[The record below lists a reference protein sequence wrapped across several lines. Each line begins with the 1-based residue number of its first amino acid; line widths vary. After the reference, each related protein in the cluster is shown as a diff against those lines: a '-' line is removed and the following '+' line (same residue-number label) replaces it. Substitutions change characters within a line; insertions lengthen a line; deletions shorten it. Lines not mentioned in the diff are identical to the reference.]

1 MKISY
6 LSTFYPFRGG
16 IAQFNAL
23 LLKELAKNSMTKAFT
38 FKRQYP
44 QVLFPGKSQMVQP
57 NDKAEVVDSLR
68 CLDTI
73 DPLSYYQT
81 AKIISLFNPELNIMK
96 FWMPF
101 LAPSLGK
108 VARKLSKINCKN
120 VAILDNV
127 IPHEKRIGDITL
139 TKYFLNSCDGFV
151 VMSQTVKNDLLS
163 LKPNAKYI
171 ELEHPI
177 YNQFEAKIS
186 REEALIRLNLSPDK
200 KYLLFFGFIRKYKGL
215 DILIEALKHLPN
227 DIELI
232 VAGEVYGS
240 FEDYQMAIDNNR
252 VADRVHLFNNYIG
265 DNEVH
270 LYFSAAD
277 VCVLPYR
284 SATQSGITSIA
295 YNFDMP
301 LIATN
306 TGSLSEVITPYN
318 SGIMVEE
325 ITPIAITEA
334 VKEFYNN
341 DITQYKTGIQSFK
354 DKANW
359 EYFARGI
366 LKLYKEL

>member
-23 LLKELAKNSMTKAFT
+23 LLKELSKHYSTKAFT

-57 NDKAEVVDSLR
+57 NDNAEVVDSLR
-68 CLDTI
+68 CLDTV

-81 AKIISLFNPELNIMK
+81 AKHIKVFHPDLNIMK

-101 LAPSLGK
+101 FAPSLGK
-108 VARKLSKINCKN
+108 VARKLKKINCKN
-120 VAILDNV
+120 IAILDNV
-127 IPHEKRIGDITL
+127 IPHEKRFGDIAL

-151 VMSQTVKNDLLS
+151 VMSETVKKDLLS
-163 LKPNAKYI
+163 LKPDAKYI
-171 ELEHPI
+171 YLEHPI

-186 REEALIRLNLSPDK
+186 KEEALAKLNLSPNK

-215 DILIEALKHLPN
+215 DILIEAMKHLPS

-232 VAGEVYGS
+232 VAGEVYGR
-240 FEDYQMAIDNNR
+240 FDDYQKAIDDNK

-270 LYFSAAD
+270 IYFSAAD

-318 SGIMVEE
+318 AGIMVEE
-325 ITPIAITEA
+325 ITPKAIAEA
-334 VKEFYNN
+334 IKEFYSN
-341 DITQYKTGIQSFK
+341 DIAQYKAGIEDFK

-359 EYFARGI
+359 DYFAKGI
-366 LKLYKEL
+366 IKLYKKL

>member
-23 LLKELAKNSMTKAFT
+23 LLKELSKENTTKAFT
-38 FKRQYP
+38 FRRQYP
-44 QVLFPGKSQMVQP
+44 ELLFPGKSQMVHP
-57 NDKAEVVDSLR
+57 NDNAEVVDSIR

-73 DPLSYYQT
+73 DPISYYQT
-81 AKIISLFNPELNIMK
+81 AKHISVFHPELNIMK

-101 LAPSLGK
+101 FAPSLGT
-108 VARKLSKINCKN
+108 VARKIRKINCKN
-120 VAILDNV
+120 IAILDNV
-127 IPHEKRIGDITL
+127 IPHENRIGDIAL

-177 YNQFEAKIS
+177 YNQFEAKIT
-186 REEALIRLNLSPDK
+186 REEALAKLKLSPDK

-215 DILIEALKHLPN
+215 DILIQAMKHLPE

-240 FEDYQMAIDNNR
+240 FDDYRKAIDTNK

-270 LYFSAAD
+270 IYFSAAD

-306 TGSLSEVITPYN
+306 TGSLSEAITPYN
-318 SGIMVEE
+318 AGIMVEE
-325 ITPIAITEA
+325 ITPKAIASAIND
-334 VKEFYNN
+334 FYAS
-341 DITQYKTGIQSFK
+341 DISQYKSGIQKFK
-354 DKANW
+354 DIANW
-359 EYFARGI
+359 EYFANGI
-366 LKLYKEL
+366 LKLYSEL